1 MFVLKITFIVL
12 HLNLDRSIILRKS
25 LLFNIYQKNWHNSTQ
40 QHQYRDNH
48 RVEFP
53 LKMVKEKKIKDKK
66 FQWKFKLLAEKFTWA
81 NNCWVMSTN
90 FWFSKVCWQC
100 SAKFCHYT
108 SSKLSPHNFNFHW
121 RWSDGIESR
130 LPFKIFSTS
139 NKRDSLKIIDL
150 SQPKK
155 CLTYHDNFLVTYVP
169 CFLSCYTYLP

>member
-1 MFVLKITFIVL
+1 MLEMMFSLKKSIFYIKALSSSKAFKNTTPFRCFHVLFVLKITFIVL

-40 QHQYRDNH
+40 QHQYS

-100 SAKFCHYT
+100 PAMFCLHT
-108 SSKLSPHNFNFHW
+108 SSKLSCSWFTF
-121 RWSDGIESR
+121 
-130 LPFKIFSTS
+130 
-139 NKRDSLKIIDL
+139 SLKVKVMGSNPGYL
-150 SQPKK
+150 LKS
-155 CLTYHDNFLVTYVP
+155 FLLQTKET
-169 CFLSCYTYLP
+169 LWK